1 MRTFALLG
9 LSWLLVVPAAQAKTP
24 TLRLCTGA
32 VGDHYHRLGIT
43 IAAKVRTHATVEVI
57 ATRGSW
63 DNLERIDSEPPRCDA
78 ILAQDDA
85 WALYQFE
92 KPKSALM
99 MDRVAVAYP
108 EFVHL
113 LCNAKAGIERADQ
126 LDAARHTVLLNGV
139 GSGTFITWGLMA
151 RLNSKLAPIKT
162 RTAAPEA
169 ALAEVA
175 ANTAPMCMLLV
186 TATGGRTL
194 SSADT
199 RHGSALSLVTLGG
212 AGLHRKVGRERRA
225 VYADAQIAAGT
236 YTGLAQRAVATQTV
250 DAVFFINPE
259 WRARHPA
266 AARRLAAAVKAR

>member
-1 MRTFALLG
+1 MRALVLMGLVCTLG
-9 LSWLLVVPAAQAKTP
+9 SAAAQAKPP

-32 VGDHYHRLGIT
+32 VGDHYQRLGVT
-43 IAAKVRTHATVEVI
+43 IAKRVRAHAQVDVI

-63 DNLERIDSEPPRCDA
+63 ENLERIDSEPPRCDA

-85 WALYQFE
+85 WALYQLE

-108 EFVHL
+108 EMIHI

-126 LDAARHTVLLNGV
+126 LDAKRHTVLLNSF

-151 RLNSKLAPIKT
+151 RLNPALAAIKT
-162 RTAAPEA
+162 RTATPEA
-169 ALAEVA
+169 AVAEVA
-175 ANTAPMCMLLV
+175 QNAAPMCALLV

-194 SSADT
+194 SGADAQ
-199 RHGSALSLVTLGG
+199 HKDALRLISLAGE
-212 AGLHRKVGRERRA
+212 GLHRKVGHDRRA
-225 VYADAQIAAGT
+225 VYADATIAAGT
-236 YTGLAQRAVATQTV
+236 YLHLAKGAVATQRV

-259 WRARHPA
+259 WRARYPE
-266 AARRLAAAVKAR
+266 AARHLADAVKPR

>member
-1 MRTFALLG
+1 MRTFAFLG
-9 LSWLLVVPAAQAKTP
+9 LGIMLAAPLAHAKKPA
-24 TLRLCTGA
+24 LRLCTGA
-32 VGDHYHRLGIT
+32 VGDHYHRLGLT
-43 IAAKVRTHATVEVI
+43 VAKRVRDHARVEVI

-108 EFVHL
+108 ELVHV
-113 LCNAKAGIERADQ
+113 LCNAKAGVERVEQ
-126 LDAARHTVLLNGV
+126 LDPKRHTVLLNGF
-139 GSGTFITWGLMA
+139 GSGTYITWGLMA
-151 RLNSKLAPIKT
+151 RLNPALAPIPT
-162 RTAAPEA
+162 RTAAPDA
-169 ALAEVA
+169 ALAEVS

-199 RHGSALSLVTLGG
+199 AHGDALTLIGLG
-212 AGLHRKVGRERRA
+212 SKGLHRKVGRERRA
-225 VYADAQIAAGT
+225 VYADAKIPPGA
-236 YTGLAQRAVATQTV
+236 YLRLAKGEVQTQRV

-259 WRARHPA
+259 WRARHPD
-266 AARRLAAAVKAR
+266 AARHLARAVGPR

>member
-1 MRTFALLG
+1 MRTFVFFGLVWLG
-9 LSWLLVVPAAQAKTP
+9 AAPIAQAQTP

-32 VGDHYHRLGIT
+32 VGDHYHRLGTT
-43 IAAKVRTHATVEVI
+43 IAKTVGPHAKVEVI

-108 EFVHL
+108 ELVHL
-113 LCNAKAGIERADQ
+113 LCNAKADIKNASE
-126 LDAARHTVLLNGV
+126 LDAARHTVLLNAF
-139 GSGTFITWGLMA
+139 GSGTYITWGLMA
-151 RLNSKLAPIKT
+151 RLNAKLAPIKT
-162 RTAAPEA
+162 RTASPDA
-169 ALAEVA
+169 AIAEVA

-194 SSADT
+194 SAADT
-199 RHGSALSLVTLGG
+199 QHGKALNLVALNGQ
-212 AGLHRKVGRERRA
+212 GLHRKVGRDRRA

-236 YTGLAQRAVATQTV
+236 YTDLAQADVATQSV

-259 WRARHPA
+259 WKARHPK
-266 AARRLAAAVKAR
+266 AARHLAKAVQGQ